1 VFVIPIMIFTFLV
14 RNHLLRGVTFG
25 AVRR

>member
-1 VFVIPIMIFTFLV
+1 VFLLPVVIFTFLV
-14 RNHLLRGVTFG
+14 RHHLLRGVTFG